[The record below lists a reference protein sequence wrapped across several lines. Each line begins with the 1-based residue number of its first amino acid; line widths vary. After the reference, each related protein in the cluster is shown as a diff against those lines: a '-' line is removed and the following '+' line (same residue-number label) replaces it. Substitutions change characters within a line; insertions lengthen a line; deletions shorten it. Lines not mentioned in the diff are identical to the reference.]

1 MLALAIDLGGSHASA
16 ALVSETG
23 IVAQRTIPAT
33 GDSFR
38 AMLPA
43 LQAMTADLL
52 RNAGVAN
59 RSCDGIAFGFP
70 GAVDC
75 RTSRVLATNAKFED
89 AISFDFQTWAREHFG
104 CRLVLDNDARLALIG
119 EHHAGAARGFQDA
132 AMVLLGTGIG
142 TAVLVNGKPLRG
154 LKNQAGSLGGHLPLR
169 LHGRRCTC
177 GGIGCAEAEASTWAL
192 GALCREWTDFPQ
204 SALAQSGA
212 VDFRALFA
220 AMDAG
225 DRMAKE
231 VFEHCMD
238 VWGALA
244 VALTHAYSPQ
254 VIILGGGVLARAN
267 DILPGLQA
275 RLNRD
280 AWTPGGAVTIKASA
294 LGTSA
299 ALHAAIP
306 LLREITEEIAP
317 A

>member
-1 MLALAIDLGGSHASA
+1 VLALAIDLGGSHASA

-23 IVAQRTIPAT
+23 IVAQRTIAA
-33 GDSFR
+33 GGESFR
-38 AMLPA
+38 AMLPPLEA
-43 LQAMTADLL
+43 TTAELLQS
-52 RNAGVAN
+52 AGVTN
-59 RSCDGIAFGFP
+59 KSCDGIAFGFP

-89 AISFDFQTWAREHFG
+89 AASFDFQAWSRERFG

-119 EHHAGAARGFQDA
+119 EHHAGAARGFDDA

-142 TAVLVNGKPLRG
+142 TAVLLNGKPLRG
-154 LKNQAGSLGGHLPLR
+154 LTNQAGSLGGHLPIR

-192 GALCREWTDFPQ
+192 GMVCREWVDFPQ
-204 SALAQSGA
+204 SALAQSGSI
-212 VDFRALFA
+212 DFRALFA

-225 DRMAKE
+225 DRIAKE

-238 VWGALA
+238 VWGALSIA
-244 VALTHAYSPQ
+244 ITHAYSPQ
-254 VIILGGGVLARAN
+254 VIILGGGVLARAK

-280 AWTPGGAVTIKASA
+280 AWKPGGAVTIKGSA
-294 LGTSA
+294 LGASA